1 MGMVFSD
8 SVLTKDDFTKPDPFH
23 VNHLSFGSARDGG
36 ICNMKTSQWVF
47 YGSVAAFVIAVGLFI
62 NLMNESE
69 ALSYLSSDP
78 KHCVN
83 CHVMNTQYATWQHGP
98 HAQRATCAECHLP
111 AEGFI
116 DMYMAKSRDGF
127 NHSFAFTFNTYA
139 HAIQISEDGAG
150 RVQANCIS
158 CHANVVETMLA
169 NAERYQ
175 HADSKTKPVDRKCW
189 DCHQDVAHGKNRSL
203 ITTPYALGVRAEV
216 Q

>member
-1 MGMVFSD
+1 
-8 SVLTKDDFTKPDPFH
+8 
-23 VNHLSFGSARDGG
+23 
-36 ICNMKTSQWVF
+36 MKTNRGLL
-47 YGSVAAFVIAVGLFI
+47 YGSVVAFVIAVGLFI
-62 NLMNESE
+62 YLVDESK

-111 AEGFI
+111 SDGFFNK
-116 DMYMAKSRDGF
+116 YMAKGRDGW
-127 NHSFAFTFNTYA
+127 NHSVAFTLDNYA
-139 HAIQISEDGAG
+139 HAIQISDDGAN

-158 CHANVVETMLA
+158 CHQKVVENMLV

-175 HADSKTKPVDRKCW
+175 QPGSDIKPVDRKCW

-203 ITTPYALGVRAEV
+203 ITTPYTLGVRDEA